1 MFLSGLICPL
11 GFSGGFADA
20 MLAAIFAGVLTFLRL
35 YLAASNQRFGDI
47 FEYEDSPAF
56 EHYSIDTLFKQN
68 RGSSRHIFCRQRL
81 VSSWTYL

>member
-20 MLAAIFAGVLTFLRL
+20 LLAATFAGVLTFLRL

-47 FEYEDSPAF
+47 FEWAVFLTRSGRNLAQQISF
-56 EHYSIDTLFKQN
+56 
-68 RGSSRHIFCRQRL
+68 
-81 VSSWTYL
+81 V